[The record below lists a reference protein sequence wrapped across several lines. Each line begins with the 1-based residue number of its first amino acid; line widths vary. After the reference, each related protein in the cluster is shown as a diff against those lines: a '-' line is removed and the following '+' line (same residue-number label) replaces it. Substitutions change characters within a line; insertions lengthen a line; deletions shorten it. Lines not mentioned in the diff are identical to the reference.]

1 MISKLR
7 DCVDAGPGGVP
18 RVERFIR
25 NDNDHDFEIYILPCS
40 SNTNSAAQLST
51 SLFRSDSMAKEI
63 AQHAEVL

>member
-1 MISKLR
+1 MLDREEFLMLR
-7 DCVDAGPGGVP
+7 DL
-18 RVERFIR
+18 FIR
-25 NDNDHDFEIYILPCS
+25 NDNHPDFEIYILPCS